1 MYRTLF
7 LLPFL
12 FVLSSPAQKTP
23 KKAKNSSPRPC
34 KIVMPVSQPN
44 TPAYALVIQQDG
56 TYRRFPDATAAE
68 VKEMP
73 ECSDAP
79 TMPTRKGGT
88 NPISTGGKI
97 VP

>member
-1 MYRTLF
+1 MHRYLF
-7 LLPFL
+7 LFPFL

-23 KKAKNSSPRPC
+23 KKAKNSPPRPC

-44 TPAYALVIQQDG
+44 APAYALVIQRDG
-56 TYRRFPDATAAE
+56 TYRRYPDAWVPE

-79 TMPTRKGGT
+79 TTPSSRSGA
-88 NPISTGGKI
+88 NPVSTGGKI
-97 VP
+97 IP